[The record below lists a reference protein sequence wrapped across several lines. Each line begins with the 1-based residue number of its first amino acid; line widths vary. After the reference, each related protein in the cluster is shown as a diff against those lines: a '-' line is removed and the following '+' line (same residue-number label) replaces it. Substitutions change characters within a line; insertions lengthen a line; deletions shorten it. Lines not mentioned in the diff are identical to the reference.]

1 MRIAGRIRTA
11 PAQPA
16 LYANA
21 NAMARQCAMKAIY
34 RNELVTIVRI
44 EAYRAY
50 IVWRGMVKRVNKRD
64 LEVLHVPVQC

>member
-1 MRIAGRIRTA
+1 
-11 PAQPA
+11 
-16 LYANA
+16 
-21 NAMARQCAMKAIY
+21 MKAIY

-64 LEVLHVPVQC
+64 LEVCE